1 MYSRTGNLGLCD
13 GHNVKWVG
21 ARGNQTFV
29 ILDEM
34 LIPESA
40 ISQYKAFANSEMI
53 GKCCMWHAC
62 IVLCITVT
70 VHVQHL

>member
-1 MYSRTGNLGLCD
+1 MCNLHVGLCD
-13 GHNVKWVG
+13 GQNAKWVG

-34 LIPESA
+34 LITEAA

-53 GKCCMWHAC
+53 GKYTFCAVCMSTNK
-62 IVLCITVT
+62 LCT
-70 VHVQHL
+70 LCM